1 MHVHGE
7 DTKAPLQ
14 SEMTRMIIIIII
26 RPTELVFV
34 LGADTT
40 REKEKGRKVGEEIVG
55 IKTKKVKLEKEER
68 VRESTKAEETREQDR
83 GIRGIG
89 RHGQV

>member
-40 REKEKGRKVGEEIVG
+40 REKEKGRKVGEEMG